1 MSFVLKFLLKM
12 PLGFLLFLT
21 LAFAFIGSSASSDN
35 DVQLLIIPFIIVII
49 LYLLRGFLFF
59 LGPAFSKELKKI
71 SDAHLRAKHEDNI
84 RRKELEAAKEKQER
98 DDIEKKRIQEEIINE
113 KLQRNVYE
121 EFKKIPKMDEKL
133 INYLIDNYTVDSLQ
147 NCLQKDISIQ
157 GVGKTL
163 SSAIL
168 KAIYKARKRLIDDKK

>member
-59 LGPAFSKELKKI
+59 WAQPF
-71 SDAHLRAKHEDNI
+71 
-84 RRKELEAAKEKQER
+84 
-98 DDIEKKRIQEEIINE
+98 
-113 KLQRNVYE
+113 
-121 EFKKIPKMDEKL
+121 PK
-133 INYLIDNYTVDSLQ
+133 N
-147 NCLQKDISIQ
+147 
-157 GVGKTL
+157 
-163 SSAIL
+163 
-168 KAIYKARKRLIDDKK
+168 

>member
-1 MSFVLKFLLKM
+1 MSFVLIFLLKI
-12 PLGFLLFLT
+12 PLGFFFFLT
-21 LAFAFIGSSASSDN
+21 LALAVIGTSSFSDI
-35 DVQLLIIPFIIVII
+35 DSLLLFIPFFIVII

-59 LGPAFSKELKKI
+59 LGPVFSKELKKI
-71 SDAHLRAKHEDNI
+71 SDANLRTKHEDNI

-98 DDIEKKRIQEEIINE
+98 DDIEKKRIQEEFINE
-113 KLQRNVYE
+113 KLKRYVYE

-147 NCLQKDISIQ
+147 NCLLNNISIQ

-168 KAIYKARKRLIDDKK
+168 IAIYKARKRIIN